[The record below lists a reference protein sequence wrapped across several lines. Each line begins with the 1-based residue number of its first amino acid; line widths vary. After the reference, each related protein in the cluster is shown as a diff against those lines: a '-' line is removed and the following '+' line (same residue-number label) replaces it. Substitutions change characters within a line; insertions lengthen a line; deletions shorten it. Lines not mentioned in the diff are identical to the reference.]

1 MHEIRPSDTDLF
13 SYSKKCSTCRDH
25 FRPTKYI
32 YYREAI
38 FGRGSLGSNCLWS
51 GSGWIIMEKIQDVK
65 GLGGMLNGF
74 RDLVKDDKKIVFV
87 GSPGFC
93 TPFALFLGYPVREK
107 ELVFLPGLDM
117 KKARSIT
124 ATEYGMELGGAA
136 STQADVVVILGGMAM
151 PKIGVKPEEMKEFL
165 SKMKYKKLI
174 GVCFMSIFEKAG
186 WCQALPFEFVMNII
200 LEGDVSH

>member
-1 MHEIRPSDTDLF
+1 MELI
-13 SYSKKCSTCRDH
+13 
-25 FRPTKYI
+25 
-32 YYREAI
+32 
-38 FGRGSLGSNCLWS
+38 
-51 GSGWIIMEKIQDVK
+51 SGWITMEKIQDVK

-74 RDLVKDDKKIVFV
+74 RDLVKDDKRIVFV

-107 ELVFLPGLDM
+107 ELVFLPGLDI

>member
-1 MHEIRPSDTDLF
+1 
-13 SYSKKCSTCRDH
+13 
-25 FRPTKYI
+25 
-32 YYREAI
+32 
-38 FGRGSLGSNCLWS
+38 
-51 GSGWIIMEKIQDVK
+51 MEKIQDVK

-74 RDLVKDDKKIVFV
+74 RDLVKDDKRIVFV

-136 STQADVVVILGGMAM
+136 SVQADAVVILGGMAM
-151 PKIGVKPEEMKEFL
+151 PKIGVKPEEMREFL

-186 WCQALPFEFVMNII
+186 WCQALPFQSVMNII
-200 LEGDVSH
+200 LEGDVSR

>member
-1 MHEIRPSDTDLF
+1 V
-13 SYSKKCSTCRDH
+13 
-25 FRPTKYI
+25 
-32 YYREAI
+32 
-38 FGRGSLGSNCLWS
+38 
-51 GSGWIIMEKIQDVK
+51 EKIQDVK

>member
-1 MHEIRPSDTDLF
+1 
-13 SYSKKCSTCRDH
+13 
-25 FRPTKYI
+25 
-32 YYREAI
+32 
-38 FGRGSLGSNCLWS
+38 
-51 GSGWIIMEKIQDVK
+51 MEKIQDVK

-74 RDLVKDDKKIVFV
+74 RDLVKDDKKIAFV

-200 LEGDVSH
+200 LEGDISR